1 MYSFY
6 VDIIFS
12 VHPTDY
18 VDDKDDDDDKQNK
31 MR

>member
-1 MYSFY
+1 MCSFY
-6 VDIIFS
+6 VDMIFS

-18 VDDKDDDDDKQNK
+18 VDDDDDDKQNK